1 MIRLPR
7 KIESLLLDGPAGKLE
22 SLLEEPENGEPREAC
37 LVCHP
42 HPLFGGTMHNKV
54 VYRIARA
61 MRSSGAVVLRFNF
74 RGVGGSEGEHD
85 HGPGELE
92 DARTALR
99 FLRERYPQLPFSMAG
114 FSFGSRIIM
123 KLGCQLGNDADS
135 PVRLIAAGFPTSRG
149 RFEYLAHC
157 PVPKFFVHSTIDEH
171 GPRRELEAAFEW
183 FAEPKSLE
191 FIEAGDHF
199 FAGALDEFE
208 AAIARIAHA

>member
-1 MIRLPR
+1 VPR

-22 SLLEEPENGEPREAC
+22 ALLEEPEDGEPREAC

-61 MRSSGAVVLRFNF
+61 MRHSGAVVLRFNF
-74 RGVGGSEGEHD
+74 RGVGSSEGEHD
-85 HGPGELE
+85 QGHGEME
-92 DARTALR
+92 DARTALK
-99 FLRERYPQLPFSMAG
+99 FLRERYPQLPLSMAG

-123 KLGCQLGNDADS
+123 KLGCKMQEQSPA

-149 RFEYLAHC
+149 TFEYLAHC
-157 PVPKFFVHSTIDEH
+157 SVPKFFVHSTIDEH
-171 GPRRELEAAFEW
+171 GPRRELEAVFEW
-183 FAEPKSLE
+183 VAEPKSLE

-199 FAGALDEFE
+199 FAGALDQFE
-208 AAIARIAHA
+208 AAIARIARL